1 MNNWGE
7 RWRGKEAFIWLA
19 PSLSV
24 VSTIEGR
31 DLRLSDSLDLSL
43 SLLSHSLLNDHSSA
57 KNDQRKEGRRG
68 WNDSWPCGQSEIE
81 ERGITGND
89 AKEES

>member
-1 MNNWGE
+1 MSITGLAECEDGKLSDRSLLISGKRTTGE
-7 RWRGKEAFIWLA
+7 RWRRKEAFIWLA

-43 SLLSHSLLNDHSSA
+43 FSLTSY
-57 KNDQRKEGRRG
+57 
-68 WNDSWPCGQSEIE
+68 
-81 ERGITGND
+81 
-89 AKEES
+89 